1 MELSSILLHIQNKAT
16 APNARL
22 VAVSKTQSAARIR
35 ELAAQG
41 QKIFAENYVQEAL
54 PKVKELSDLGLEWH
68 FIGRLQKNKVKQVV
82 GVFDLIHSVDSL
94 DLAETIN
101 RIAGEKGHI
110 QRVLLQLNLA
120 SEESKGG
127 FSRVEF
133 SEKIEALQDLKN
145 LQIEGLMTMP
155 PLFEEAERS
164 RPYFQELRE
173 LEKKYG
179 KDFPLL
185 YELSMGTSA
194 DFEVALEEGATLVRL
209 GTLVFGER
217 PAKKD

>member
-1 MELSSILLHIQNKAT
+1 VDLNNILFHIKKKAVV
-16 APNARL
+16 AGARL
-22 VAVSKTQSAARIR
+22 VAVSKLQSAETIR
-35 ELAAQG
+35 ELAEQG
-41 QKIFAENYVQEAL
+41 QKIFGENYTQEAL
-54 PKVKELSDLGLEWH
+54 PKIEKLKDLGLEWH
-68 FIGRLQKNKVKQVV
+68 FVGRLQKNKVKQVV

-94 DLAETIN
+94 ELAETIN
-101 RIAGEKGHI
+101 RIAGEKGLT

-133 SEKIEALQDLKN
+133 SEIIKDLKKLEH

-155 PLFEEAERS
+155 PLFDAAERS

-173 LEKKYG
+173 LQKKYS

-194 DFEVALEEGATLVRL
+194 DFEIALEEGATLVRL

-217 PAKKD
+217 AQK

>member
-1 MELSSILLHIQNKAT
+1 MDLNNILFHIKKKAVV
-16 APNARL
+16 AGARL
-22 VAVSKTQSAARIR
+22 VAVSKLQSAETIR
-35 ELAAQG
+35 ELAEQG
-41 QKIFAENYVQEAL
+41 QKIFGENYTQEAL
-54 PKVKELSDLGLEWH
+54 PKIEKLKDLGLEWH
-68 FIGRLQKNKVKQVV
+68 FVGRLQKNKVKQVV

-94 DLAETIN
+94 ELAETIN
-101 RIAGEKGHI
+101 RIAGEKGLT

-120 SEESKGG
+120 SEDSKGG

-133 SEKIEALQDLKN
+133 SEIIKDLKKLEH

-155 PLFEEAERS
+155 PLFDAAERS

-173 LEKKYG
+173 LQKKYS

-194 DFEVALEEGATLVRL
+194 DFEIALEEGATLVRL

-217 PAKKD
+217 AQK

>member
-1 MELSSILLHIQNKAT
+1 VDLNNILFHIKKKAVV
-16 APNARL
+16 AGARL
-22 VAVSKTQSAARIR
+22 VAVSKLQSAETIR
-35 ELAAQG
+35 ELAEQG
-41 QKIFAENYVQEAL
+41 QKIFGENYTQEAL
-54 PKVKELSDLGLEWH
+54 PKIEKLKDLGLEWH
-68 FIGRLQKNKVKQVV
+68 FVGRLQKNKVKQVV

-94 DLAETIN
+94 ELAETIN
-101 RIAGEKGHI
+101 RIAGEKGLT

-120 SEESKGG
+120 SEDSKGG

-133 SEKIEALQDLKN
+133 SEIIKDLKKLEH

-155 PLFEEAERS
+155 PLFDAAERS

-173 LEKKYG
+173 LQKKYS

-194 DFEVALEEGATLVRL
+194 DFEIALEEGATLVRL

-217 PAKKD
+217 AQK

>member
-1 MELSSILLHIQNKAT
+1 MDLGGLLLHIQNKAK
-16 APNARL
+16 APNAKL
-22 VAVSKTQSAARIR
+22 VAVSKLQNVEAIR
-35 ELAAQG
+35 AVAEQG
-41 QKIFAENYVQEAL
+41 QAIFAENYVQEAL
-54 PKVKELSDLGLEWH
+54 PKLEKLKDLGIEWH

-82 GVFDLIHSVDSL
+82 GAFDLIHSVDSL

-101 RIAGEKGHI
+101 RIAGEKGLS

-133 SEKIEALQDLKN
+133 SAKIEELKEFEHLQV
-145 LQIEGLMTMP
+145 EGLMTMP
-155 PLFEEAERS
+155 PLFDDPERS

-173 LEKKYG
+173 LQKKFS

-185 YELSMGTSA
+185 YELSMGTSS
-194 DFEVALEEGATLVRL
+194 DFEIALEEGATMVRL
-209 GTLVFGER
+209 GTLVFGDR
-217 PAKKD
+217 AK

>member
-1 MELSSILLHIQNKAT
+1 MELSSILLHIQNKAV
-16 APNARL
+16 APGARL
-22 VAVSKTQSAARIR
+22 VAVSKNQPASRIR

-54 PKVKELSDLGLEWH
+54 PKLKELADLGLEWH
-68 FIGRLQKNKVKQVV
+68 FVGRLQKNKAKQVV

-94 DLAETIN
+94 DLAETVN
-101 RIAGEKGHI
+101 RIAEEKSHT

-133 SEKIEALQDLKN
+133 IEKIEALKDLKN

-173 LEKKYG
+173 LEKKYS

-185 YELSMGTSA
+185 YELSMGTSG

-217 PAKKD
+217 PSK

>member
-1 MELSSILLHIQNKAT
+1 MELSSILLHIQGKAV
-16 APNARL
+16 AGNARL
-22 VAVSKTQSAARIR
+22 VAVSKTQPASKIR
-35 ELAAQG
+35 ALAAQG

-54 PKVKELSDLGLEWH
+54 PKVKELADLGLEWH
-68 FIGRLQKNKVKQVV
+68 FIGRLQKNKAKQVV

-94 DLAETIN
+94 ELAEVIN
-101 RIAGEKGHI
+101 RIAEEKGLT

-133 SEKIEALQDLKN
+133 SEKVAALKDLKN

-155 PLFEEAERS
+155 PLFEDPERS

-173 LEKKYG
+173 LEKKYA

-185 YELSMGTSA
+185 YELSMGTSG
-194 DFEVALEEGATLVRL
+194 DFEIALEEGATLVRL

-217 PAKKD
+217 PAKNV

>member
-1 MELSSILLHIQNKAT
+1 
-16 APNARL
+16 
-22 VAVSKTQSAARIR
+22 
-35 ELAAQG
+35 
-41 QKIFAENYVQEAL
+41 VQEAL
-54 PKVKELSDLGLEWH
+54 PKVKELADLGLEWH

-94 DLAETIN
+94 ELAETIN
-101 RIAGEKGHI
+101 RIAEEKGLT

-133 SEKIEALQDLKN
+133 VDKIDALKDLKN

-155 PLFEEAERS
+155 PLFEDPERS

-173 LEKKYG
+173 LEKKYS

-217 PAKKD
+217 PAKDK

>member
-1 MELSSILLHIQNKAT
+1 MDLNNILFHIKKKAVV
-16 APNARL
+16 AGARL
-22 VAVSKTQSAARIR
+22 VAVSKLQSAETIR
-35 ELAAQG
+35 ELAEQG
-41 QKIFAENYVQEAL
+41 QKIFGENYTQEAL
-54 PKVKELSDLGLEWH
+54 PKIEKLKDLGLEWH
-68 FIGRLQKNKVKQVV
+68 FVGRLQKNKVKQVV

-94 DLAETIN
+94 ELAETIN
-101 RIAGEKGHI
+101 RIAGEKGLT

-133 SEKIEALQDLKN
+133 SEIIKDLKKLEH

-155 PLFEEAERS
+155 PLFDAAERS

-173 LEKKYG
+173 LQKKYS

-194 DFEVALEEGATLVRL
+194 DFEIALEEGATLVRL

-217 PAKKD
+217 AQK